1 MSLQGLVRRKA
12 TARKKTLVPP
22 TQPFL
27 PYPQKEPT
35 ETGRR
40 PAPSAPNSS
49 LLHNT
54 PLCRASAQVAR
65 ASFAVVALSG
75 LIDMLG
81 NADAPL
87 QKALW
92 HSVALACDDLIRAR
106 KTLDAVRA
114 ITQASCPH
122 CGASA
127 PVSPSR

>member
-1 MSLQGLVRRKA
+1 MTFQGLVRPKIM
-12 TARKKTLVPP
+12 ARKKAVTEP

-27 PYPQKEPT
+27 PYPQDEPT
-35 ETGRR
+35 ETGRQ
-40 PAPSAPNSS
+40 PAPSAPTSS
-49 LLHNT
+49 LLHNP
-54 PLCRASAQVAR
+54 PLCQASAQVAR

-106 KTLDAVRA
+106 KTLHAVRA
-114 ITQASCPH
+114 LTHASCPY

-127 PVSPSR
+127 PASPSR